1 METPPGAPRQA
12 WESDEDSNGS
22 TSSLEAC
29 EESPVLL
36 LKPHA
41 SWLPVYELEQ
51 DKVDLIEAF
60 DNTAAVSE
68 QEKVEFLRSICL
80 LLYTAR
86 RRGLKQGL
94 DTFCKNNQL
103 VQTIQAILQE
113 QPVTEV
119 HTDVWHL
126 AMEAIVELSSVQ
138 PGLEDLGTSFAEICC
153 MSIFFLPP
161 EEEFS
166 EVETFYYEHALEAM
180 DGMFKSLVVNSAD
193 PEAGEELKSIL
204 QLLLCFSCNPSSTVR
219 NRALGRIKAL
229 SRVLRLRHY
238 TLKKPFL
245 AQGSHFSRLDPEQ
258 LLGQLLGQ
266 FLLFRFSED
275 GTSNTALDVLRN
287 IYKYLMHHRERR
299 KQKQVEERRLELDAS
314 PRVLTMKFAV
324 LLFPRE
330 RMEMVCVLIEA
341 MKDSSIFDKRVA
353 ENILELVL
361 RDPEFWLLEIPSVVR
376 SIHECL
382 RNSSIEEMWR
392 MDELITLMAIKYPRE
407 LIVTMVLNVPLRES
421 SDLVMWDMVL
431 SISEPI
437 ETLQELLGMIE
448 PRASDAGGAEG
459 PQGVVTVAA
468 LMEKLLRLSKE
479 CRLARKLQQL
489 LPHILGRLWDVTEK
503 LQIKGL
509 LILQNVMKHLS
520 REEASPIAV
529 GLVQDLRPF
538 FDAGCERLRA
548 LSIRL
553 VCFLLEMMLGCDWRR
568 IRSKTWDLLL
578 PVFFHLNDKSH
589 SVVKASRKALLAVAT
604 LLGWEDLQH
613 LLETKQMWRVM
624 ECLVKR
630 SRKRMQAC
638 LHHSLQYLR
647 DAQVPLREAA
657 VRFIALEVLLE
668 EADPELRSL
677 TAQTLLILRSAP
689 EQQNLGCCTLW
700 ALWCW
705 ERRSFP

>member
-103 VQTIQAILQE
+103 IQTIQAILQE

-361 RDPEFWLLEIPSVVR
+361 RDPDFWLLEIPSVVR

-407 LIVTMVLNVPLRES
+407 LTVTMVLNVPLRES

-437 ETLQELLGMIE
+437 ETLQELLGMI
-448 PRASDAGGAEG
+448 
-459 PQGVVTVAA
+459 Q
-468 LMEKLLRLSKE
+468 
-479 CRLARKLQQL
+479 ARKLQQL
-489 LPHILGRLWDVTEK
+489 LPHIMGRLWDVTEQ

-509 LILQNVMKHLS
+509 LILQNVMRHLCL
-520 REEASPIAV
+520 EEVIPIAV

-538 FDAGCERLRA
+538 FDAGCEQLRE
-548 LSIRL
+548 LSIHL
-553 VCFLLEMMLGCDWRR
+553 VCFLLETMLECDWRR

-578 PVFFHLNDKSH
+578 PLFFHLNDQSH
-589 SVVKASRKALLAVAT
+589 SVVK
-604 LLGWEDLQH
+604 
-613 LLETKQMWRVM
+613 
-624 ECLVKR
+624 VKR

-638 LHHSLQYLR
+638 LHHSLRYLQ

-657 VRFIALEVLLE
+657 VRFIVHSIKDLWRSEGDIDATITAEKGDGRTSDSD
-668 EADPELRSL
+668 DPEG
-677 TAQTLLILRSAP
+677 IP
-689 EQQNLGCCTLW
+689 
-700 ALWCW
+700 
-705 ERRSFP
+705 